1 MNFWNGLLIFVL
13 GCMVGAFVGILI
25 IAMCQVAASADRRI
39 EKMALERYER
49 EKEEDS
55 QGS

>member
-25 IAMCQVAASADRRI
+25 IAMCR
-39 EKMALERYER
+39 
-49 EKEEDS
+49 
-55 QGS
+55 GS

>member
-13 GCMVGAFVGILI
+13 GCMVGTFVGILI
-25 IAMCQVAASADRRI
+25 IAMCSAAASADRRI

-49 EKEEDS
+49 EKAEDS

>member
-49 EKEEDS
+49 EKAEDS